1 MCARPFWGGLHRYKD
16 TSIFSSLNKSLSLIS
31 KILFL
36 YFFQEKID
44 LDFYPVSTCTPTET
58 LSIHSDITVYNWL
71 QTTCKK
77 DGGCEVGVNE
87 LEFNQ
92 EKCIKETAKCAEP
105 SSFRP
110 NPINQS
116 LAASDSVQKS
126 SRRPDTSTQPQST
139 ASSPTES
146 VRTIA
151 TSDSV
156 EKSSR
161 RPDTSTQPQSTASS
175 PTEPVRTI
183 AMEERKPTISIQSD
197 MRKTPL
203 GYVLEEDVQTVNHMH
218 TIIAKLD
225 KEQTKEDM

>member
-1 MCARPFWGGLHRYKD
+1 M
-16 TSIFSSLNKSLSLIS
+16 
-31 KILFL
+31 
-36 YFFQEKID
+36 
-44 LDFYPVSTCTPTET
+44 DFYPVSTCTPTET

-77 DGGCEVGVNE
+77 DGGCEVGVDG

-92 EKCIKETAKCAEP
+92 EECIKEAAKCAEP

-110 NPINQS
+110 NAINQS
-116 LAASDSVQKS
+116 LATSDSVEKS
-126 SRRPDTSTQPQST
+126 SRRPDTSTQSQST

-161 RPDTSTQPQSTASS
+161 RPDASTQSQSTASS
-175 PTEPVRTI
+175 PTESVKTIATSDSVEKSSRRPDTSTQSQSTASSATESVRTI
-183 AMEERKPTISIQSD
+183 AMEERKPTISIQRD

-225 KEQTKEDM
+225 KEQTKEDVINLC

>member
-1 MCARPFWGGLHRYKD
+1 M
-16 TSIFSSLNKSLSLIS
+16 
-31 KILFL
+31 
-36 YFFQEKID
+36 
-44 LDFYPVSTCTPTET
+44 DFYPVSTCTPTET

-77 DGGCEVGVNE
+77 DGGCEVGVDG

-92 EKCIKETAKCAEP
+92 EECIKEAAKCAEP

-110 NPINQS
+110 NAINQS
-116 LAASDSVQKS
+116 LVTSDSVEVS
-126 SRRPDTSTQPQST
+126 NIRPDTSTQSQST

-161 RPDTSTQPQSTASS
+161 RPDTSTQSPSTTSS
-175 PTEPVRTI
+175 PTESVRTI
-183 AMEERKPTISIQSD
+183 AMEERKPTISIQRD

-218 TIIAKLD
+218 TIIAKFD
-225 KEQTKEDM
+225 KEQTKEEM